1 MLEQTSQA
9 SSPGAVRIDDHA
21 DERVGV
27 TALERGLN
35 ILDTLGLAEEALT
48 LKELAARTGLSKPT
62 VLRLSVSL
70 ERYGYIARERDGGFR
85 LGATLWRL
93 GMAFRR
99 HLDLGPTVR
108 PALQALVALTQES
121 ASFWVPRGHERIC
134 LFRVNSPRSAR
145 SHVEEGE
152 TSPVGKGAGGH
163 VVAQFT
169 GRGSPYALQ
178 LETEGVVATIG
189 ERDPDVASVA
199 APVFGPDREF
209 IGAVVLAGI
218 LGRFE
223 PRIPDF
229 KPIVKQAAATIS
241 QQLSGLPAP
250 VPAASGF
257 SYRDAS

>member
-1 MLEQTSQA
+1 MDA
-9 SSPGAVRIDDHA
+9 AG

-35 ILDTLGLAEEALT
+35 ILDTLGRAEEALS
-48 LKELAARTGLSKPT
+48 LKALAARTGLSKPT

-70 ERYGYIARERDGGFR
+70 ERYGYISRDRDGSFR

-99 HLDLGPTVR
+99 HLDLGPSVR

-121 ASFWVPRGHERIC
+121 ASFWVPRGQDRIC

-163 VVAQFT
+163 VVAHFT
-169 GRGSPYALQ
+169 GRGSPYVLQ
-178 LETEGVVATIG
+178 LETEGVVATVG

-241 QQLSGLPAP
+241 QQLSGMPAPAP
-250 VPAASGF
+250 VVLSSASREG
-257 SYRDAS
+257 S